1 MNSIKTKINIT
12 SSQIDDIYYYEWKN
26 NSDITIIFVG
36 GAFVTIQSYFDFLD
50 HISNDLNAKVIAIP
64 LLYQDHSSFK
74 MLDFSFEKQKK
85 IIDKIV
91 HKVTFADSKT
101 IYIGID
107 IGASIGLYLNHEFT
121 YYYLINPFSEWNPLI
136 QNKLFHKISQIPL
149 LYEFI
154 KEYLIKFITFNIFFR
169 IPPKFLTHLLFQH
182 SPLDANARC
191 QSCKT
196 DFDKDPNKPS
206 EILSYNN
213 YSNPNPYNVIEFSSL
228 NTFFEIGVFYDIEE
242 KLRVHQKKINLFFN
256 ENTIT
261 NIKHFFEIA
270 KKCNIHNLYSLSE
283 FQSNL
288 YELFQKKTDSKI
300 LKHTANTEST
310 PARASRPNI
319 TPSTE
324 RFPKKNENLHNNFY
338 LNPNIN
344 NQNTQSNTYPNHT
357 NTNGVNNHKNISAL
371 PPFLFNQPPSNP
383 LQPLLDLFQNNSSY
397 PQSNDYG
404 MFQNPNQNPNHYP
417 QHPNPHQ
424 LNHYPR
430 QLNSHSMG
438 PNNINPMQNYLNGI
452 SGTNL
457 YNSQMSVN
465 PFNHMNPQQKN
476 PFNIQKPNHM
486 QNPNINYSTGNI

>member
-50 HISNDLNAKVIAIP
+50 HISNELNAKVIAIP

-91 HKVTFADSKT
+91 HKVTFSDSKT

-169 IPPKFLTHLLFQH
+169 IPPKFLTHLSFHH
-182 SPLDANARC
+182 SQLDGNARC
-191 QSCKT
+191 PSCKSEDT
-196 DFDKDPNKPS
+196 TNKS
-206 EILSYNN
+206 LSYGNFLN
-213 YSNPNPYNVIEFSSL
+213 TNPYNVIEFSSL

-242 KLRVHQKKINLFFN
+242 KLRFHQKKINLFFN

-270 KKCNIHNLYSLSE
+270 KKCNIHKLYSLSE
-283 FQSNL
+283 FQSSL
-288 YELFQKKTDSKI
+288 YELFHKKVNEVTSS
-300 LKHTANTEST
+300 TAATAATAATSETSANE
-310 PARASRPNI
+310 PVARGARA
-319 TPSTE
+319 TSTD
-324 RFPKKNENLHNNFY
+324 RFPKKNENVY
-338 LNPNIN
+338 P
-344 NQNTQSNTYPNHT
+344 NQNNP
-357 NTNGVNNHKNISAL
+357 KNISAL
-371 PPFLFNQPPSNP
+371 PPFMFNQPPSNP

-397 PQSNDYG
+397 PQSYDYG
-404 MFQNPNQNPNHYP
+404 MFQNQNQYT
-417 QHPNPHQ
+417 QHPNTHPMNQ
-424 LNHYPR
+424 YNPA
-430 QLNSHSMG
+430 QQFNSHNNGGMA
-438 PNNINPMQNYLNGI
+438 PNHMQNYLNGI

-457 YNSQMSVN
+457 YNNQASVN
-465 PFNHMNPQQKN
+465 PYNHMNAHQKN
-476 PFNIQKPNHM
+476 PFNIHKPNHM
-486 QNPNINYSTGNI
+486 KNPNINYSTGNI

>member
-50 HISNDLNAKVIAIP
+50 HISNELNAKVIAIP

-91 HKVTFADSKT
+91 HKVTFSDSKT

-169 IPPKFLTHLLFQH
+169 IPPKFLTHLSFHH
-182 SPLDANARC
+182 SQLDGNTRC
-191 QSCKT
+191 PSCKNEDT
-196 DFDKDPNKPS
+196 TNKS
-206 EILSYNN
+206 LSYGNFLN
-213 YSNPNPYNVIEFSSL
+213 TNPYNVIEFSSL

-242 KLRVHQKKINLFFN
+242 KLRFHQKKINLFFN

-283 FQSNL
+283 FQSSL
-288 YELFQKKTDSKI
+288 YELFHKKVNGVTSA
-300 LKHTANTEST
+300 TAATAATAATSANE
-310 PARASRPNI
+310 PVARGARA
-319 TPSTE
+319 TSTD
-324 RFPKKNENLHNNFY
+324 RFPKKNENVY
-338 LNPNIN
+338 P
-344 NQNTQSNTYPNHT
+344 NQNIP
-357 NTNGVNNHKNISAL
+357 KNISAL
-371 PPFLFNQPPSNP
+371 PPFMFNQPPSNP

-404 MFQNPNQNPNHYP
+404 MFQNQNQYT
-417 QHPNPHQ
+417 QHPNTHPMNQYHPTQ
-424 LNHYPR
+424 
-430 QLNSHSMG
+430 QFNSHNNGGMA
-438 PNNINPMQNYLNGI
+438 PNHMQNYLNGI

-457 YNSQMSVN
+457 YNNQASVN
-465 PFNHMNPQQKN
+465 PYNHMNAQQKN
-476 PFNIQKPNHM
+476 PFNIHKPNHM

>member
-50 HISNDLNAKVIAIP
+50 HISNELNAKVIAIP

-91 HKVTFADSKT
+91 HKVTFSDSKT

-169 IPPKFLTHLLFQH
+169 IPPKFLTHLSFHH
-182 SPLDANARC
+182 SQLDGNTRC
-191 QSCKT
+191 PSCKSEDT
-196 DFDKDPNKPS
+196 TNKS
-206 EILSYNN
+206 LSYGNFLN
-213 YSNPNPYNVIEFSSL
+213 TNPYNVIEFSSL

-242 KLRVHQKKINLFFN
+242 KLRFHQKKINLFFN

-283 FQSNL
+283 FQSSL
-288 YELFQKKTDSKI
+288 YELFHKKVNGVTSA
-300 LKHTANTEST
+300 TAATAATAATSANE
-310 PARASRPNI
+310 PVARGARA
-319 TPSTE
+319 TSTD
-324 RFPKKNENLHNNFY
+324 RFPKKNENVY
-338 LNPNIN
+338 P
-344 NQNTQSNTYPNHT
+344 NQNIP
-357 NTNGVNNHKNISAL
+357 KNISAL
-371 PPFLFNQPPSNP
+371 PPFMFNQPPSNP

-404 MFQNPNQNPNHYP
+404 MFQNQNQYT
-417 QHPNPHQ
+417 QHPNTNPMNQ
-424 LNHYPR
+424 YNPT
-430 QLNSHSMG
+430 QQFNSHNNGGMA
-438 PNNINPMQNYLNGI
+438 PNHMQNYLNGI

-457 YNSQMSVN
+457 YNNQASVN
-465 PFNHMNPQQKN
+465 PYNHMNAQQKN
-476 PFNIQKPNHM
+476 PFNIHKPNHM